1 MFGKLQLSLRPY
13 NMQNN
18 LILTV
23 IFLIAFVVAVRS
35 AAVNAQ
41 PDGIDFYKL
50 YNNPEAHVNIR
61 DRRTTV
67 S

>member
-1 MFGKLQLSLRPY
+1 MFGQFQLFLRLY
-13 NMQNN
+13 TMQNSF
-18 LILTV
+18 ILTV

-35 AAVNAQ
+35 AAVNVQ